1 MTLPAIEFETSSNPV
16 YSVIWLHGLGA
27 DGNDF
32 VPVAKALN
40 LPDMRFVF
48 PHAPV
53 RPVTLNGGYAM
64 RAWYDIYALD
74 LKSGEDREG
83 ILESRAQIAE
93 LVEREKERGIDA
105 HRIFLAGFSQ
115 GGAIALYSG
124 LLHPEKL
131 AGILALS
138 TYLPLA
144 DTAAREAHP
153 ANSATPVFMAHGV
166 MDEIIPVASGL
177 ASKNA
182 IENLGHEVEWHRYDM
197 AHAVCQE
204 EIEDI
209 AAWFMRMCD
218 NA

>member
-1 MTLPAIEFETSSNPV
+1 MTLPTIEFETSINPV
-16 YSVIWLHGLGA
+16 HSVIWLHGLGA

-40 LPDMRFVF
+40 LPDMRFIF

-83 ILESRAQIAE
+83 ILESRMQIAE

-115 GGAIALYSG
+115 GGAIALFSG

-144 DTAAREAHP
+144 DTVAREAHP

-166 MDEIIPVASGL
+166 LDDIIPAASGL

-182 IENLGHEVEWHRYDM
+182 LEHLGHDVEWHRYDM
-197 AHAVCQE
+197 AHSVCQE

-209 AAWFMRMCD
+209 AAWFNRMCD
-218 NA
+218 NS

>member
-83 ILESRAQIAE
+83 ILESRMRICD
-93 LVEREKERGIDA
+93 LIEREKGRGIDA
-105 HRIFLAGFSQ
+105 DRIFLAGFSQ
-115 GGAIALYSG
+115 GGATALYSG

-144 DTAAREAHP
+144 DTVAREAHP
-153 ANSATPVFMAHGV
+153 ANSATPVFMAHGI

-182 IENLGHEVEWHRYDM
+182 LERLGHDVEWHRYDM

-209 AAWFMRMCD
+209 AAWFIRICD